1 MKKTHVNSNVDLNTL
16 AGGAFAEKVNEALV
30 QVGENIQNQN
40 TEATKKRKITITMTF
55 APNKTRL
62 LVNTQIGVT
71 TTLAATEAVDTQM
84 VMGMNMRTGQLEI
97 GEYDG
102 QIRGQMSINEILE
115 EGKKAGEE
123 IMETADK
130 MIAAQQ
136 ATGDAEVAAG
146 EPLDLRKRGQM
157 SINEILE
164 EGKKAG
170 EEIMETADKMIAA
183 QQATGD
189 AEVAAGEPLDL
200 RKRGQQSPEA
210 ETPEEKPEPDFDPET
225 GEIFENGKGGK
236 VIAMAKQ
243 A

>member
-1 MKKTHVNSNVDLNTL
+1 
-16 AGGAFAEKVNEALV
+16 
-30 QVGENIQNQN
+30 
-40 TEATKKRKITITMTF
+40 
-55 APNKTRL
+55 
-62 LVNTQIGVT
+62 
-71 TTLAATEAVDTQM
+71 M

-146 EPLDLRKRGQM
+146 EPLDLRKRGQ
-157 SINEILE
+157 
-164 EGKKAG
+164 
-170 EEIMETADKMIAA
+170 
-183 QQATGD
+183 
-189 AEVAAGEPLDL
+189 
-200 RKRGQQSPEA
+200 QSPET

>member
-55 APNKTRL
+55 APNKTRQ

-102 QIRGQMSINEILE
+102 QIR
-115 EGKKAGEE
+115 
-123 IMETADK
+123 
-130 MIAAQQ
+130 
-136 ATGDAEVAAG
+136 
-146 EPLDLRKRGQM
+146 
-157 SINEILE
+157 E

-200 RKRGQQSPEA
+200 RKRGQQSPET

>member
-55 APNKTRL
+55 APNKTRQ
-62 LVNTQIGVT
+62 LVNTQISVT
-71 TTLAATEAVDTQM
+71 TALAATEAVDTQM

-123 IMETADK
+123 IMETTDK

-136 ATGDAEVAAG
+136 AAGDAEV
-146 EPLDLRKRGQM
+146 
-157 SINEILE
+157 
-164 EGKKAG
+164 
-170 EEIMETADKMIAA
+170 T
-183 QQATGD
+183 
-189 AEVAAGEPLDL
+189 AGEPLDL
-200 RKRGQQSPEA
+200 RKRGQQSPET
-210 ETPEEKPEPDFDPET
+210 ETPEEKPEHSRW
-225 GEIFENGKGGK
+225 
-236 VIAMAKQ
+236 
-243 A
+243 

>member
-55 APNKTRL
+55 APNKTRQ
-62 LVNTQIGVT
+62 LVNKQIGVT

-136 ATGDAEVAAG
+136 AAGDAEV
-146 EPLDLRKRGQM
+146 
-157 SINEILE
+157 
-164 EGKKAG
+164 
-170 EEIMETADKMIAA
+170 T
-183 QQATGD
+183 
-189 AEVAAGEPLDL
+189 AGEPLDL
-200 RKRGQQSPEA
+200 RKRGQQMAVSGRPRQSTTSRNTWRMLSKVLRTANKSPSSHNMIP
-210 ETPEEKPEPDFDPET
+210 T
-225 GEIFENGKGGK
+225 
-236 VIAMAKQ
+236 
-243 A
+243 

>member
-1 MKKTHVNSNVDLNTL
+1 MSTSTL
-16 AGGAFAEKVNEALV
+16 WQAEPFAEKVNEALV

-55 APNKTRL
+55 APNKTRQ

-136 ATGDAEVAAG
+136 AAGDAEV
-146 EPLDLRKRGQM
+146 
-157 SINEILE
+157 
-164 EGKKAG
+164 
-170 EEIMETADKMIAA
+170 T
-183 QQATGD
+183 
-189 AEVAAGEPLDL
+189 AGEPLDL
-200 RKRGQQSPEA
+200 RKRGQQSPET

-225 GEIFENGKGGK
+225 GEIFENGKAGIRRK
-236 VIAMAKQ
+236 RT
-243 A
+243 

>member
-30 QVGENIQNQN
+30 QVGENIQN

-55 APNKTRL
+55 APNKTRQ

-136 ATGDAEVAAG
+136 AA
-146 EPLDLRKRGQM
+146 
-157 SINEILE
+157 
-164 EGKKAG
+164 
-170 EEIMETADKMIAA
+170 
-183 QQATGD
+183 GD

-210 ETPEEKPEPDFDPET
+210 ETETPEEKPEPDFDPET